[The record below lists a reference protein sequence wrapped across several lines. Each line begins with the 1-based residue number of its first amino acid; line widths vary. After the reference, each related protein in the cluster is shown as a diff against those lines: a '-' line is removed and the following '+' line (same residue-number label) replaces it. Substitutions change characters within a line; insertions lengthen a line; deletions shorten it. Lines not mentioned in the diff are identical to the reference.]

1 MAPLPV
7 SSDLDALLSEA
18 GEQVVLGTDTT
29 FGTVRRP
36 SALELEAAGAA
47 GLIARQVV
55 VTVRTGSL
63 PGLVTGATISVGSAS
78 YLVREWLATDHGAL
92 TQIYCIEPA

>member
-7 SSDLDALLSEA
+7 SSDLDAILAEA
-18 GEQVVLGTDTT
+18 GEQVVFGPDTA
-29 FGTVRRP
+29 FGIVRRP

-47 GLIARQVV
+47 GLVARQVV

-63 PGLVTGATISVGSAS
+63 PGLSTGATISVGAVT
-78 YLVREWLATDHGAL
+78 YRVREWLATEHGAL
-92 TQIYCIEPA
+92 TQIHCVQDA

>member
-1 MAPLPV
+1 MTPLPV
-7 SSDLDALLSEA
+7 SSDLDAVLSEA
-18 GEQVVLGTDTT
+18 GEQVVLGSDTT

-63 PGLVTGATISVGSAS
+63 PGLATGAMIAVGSATFR
-78 YLVREWLATDHGAL
+78 VREWLATEHGAL
-92 TQIYCIEPA
+92 TQIHCIEDA